1 MISFR
6 VLVENFYNIGQIGQH
21 FKKYWKKIYKNTA
34 GMRRMILSERLS
46 ISLFIDA
53 YFWLEETKPSWQDYI
68 SYNSS
73 SPEVLEDT
81 SHEPE

>member
-1 MISFR
+1 
-6 VLVENFYNIGQIGQH
+6 
-21 FKKYWKKIYKNTA
+21 
-34 GMRRMILSERLS
+34 MILSERLS